1 MEEKSEKQKIFEK
14 ILRSK
19 AAKQIKNGMI
29 EQLQRAGNDN
39 EFYLDLVNDYM
50 DMYATKQLLV
60 ADIKERGVRVAY
72 DNGGGQRGYKK
83 NESVE
88 QRLKVNA
95 QMLKLLGELRLTP
108 PYYEGGDGDEEL

>member
-1 MEEKSEKQKIFEK
+1 MAEKTEKQKEFEK

-19 AAKQIKNGMI
+19 SAKKIKKNMI
-29 EQLQRAGNDN
+29 DQLQRAGNDN
-39 EFYLDLVNDYM
+39 EFYMDLVNDYM

-60 ADIKERGVRVAY
+60 EDIKERGVRVSY
-72 DNGGGQRGYKK
+72 DNGGGQKGYKK

-95 QMLKLLGELRLTP
+95 QMLKLLSELRLTP
-108 PYYEGGDGDEEL
+108 SYNEGGDEDEEL